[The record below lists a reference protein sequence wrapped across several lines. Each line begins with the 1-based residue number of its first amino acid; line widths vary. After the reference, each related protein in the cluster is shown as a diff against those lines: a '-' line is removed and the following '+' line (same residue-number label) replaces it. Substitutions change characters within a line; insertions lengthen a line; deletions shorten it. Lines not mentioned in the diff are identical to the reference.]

1 MANGEITITILSE
14 DSDAKKKEKTPS
26 EIGHSKTKKIQHPIH
41 SEDSDFDISGE
52 DAAKGLIGIGAML
65 LKDAADVATT
75 YALSEANRYF
85 SLTRDYISQN
95 KFNEVKTRI
104 GRAQSTASALRRGA
118 AKGTAVAGVGGPV
131 FAALGAIIGAASE
144 AGKSLVEARIEIN
157 VRKEQYDTQLNATNI
172 QTNFM
177 ASRASLVNGGRGTE
191 Y

>member
-1 MANGEITITILSE
+1 MANGEITITILGE
-14 DSDAKKKEKTPS
+14 NGDVDKKEKTPS
-26 EIGHSKTKKIQHPIH
+26 EIGHSKTKKIQRPL
-41 SEDSDFDISGE
+41 SSDDSDFYISSE
-52 DAAKGLIGIGAML
+52 DTAKGLAGIGAMI
-65 LKDAADVATT
+65 LKDAAEVATT

-85 SLTRDYISQN
+85 SLTGDYISQN

-118 AKGTAVAGVGGPV
+118 AKGAAIGSVGGPV
-131 FAALGAIIGAASE
+131 FAAIGIVIGSAAE
-144 AGKSLVEARIEIN
+144 AGKSLYEARIERN
-157 VRKEQYDTQLNATNI
+157 VRKEQYDIQLNATNI

>member
-14 DSDAKKKEKTPS
+14 NSDVEKKKKTPS
-26 EIGHSKTKKIQHPIH
+26 EIGHSKTKKIQRPIP
-41 SEDSDFDISGE
+41 SEDSEYDISGE
-52 DAAKGLIGIGAML
+52 DAAKGLIGIGALL
-65 LKDAADVATT
+65 LKDAAEVATT

-104 GRAQSTASALRRGA
+104 GRAQSTASAFRRGA

-131 FAALGAIIGAASE
+131 FAALGANSGAASE
-144 AGKSLVEARIEIN
+144 PGKTQDEPTVERN
-157 VRKEQYDTQLNATNI
+157 QTKQQYDTQLNATNI